1 MALWPLLINVTLW
14 SGGSE
19 KFQDKRTFFYNEV
32 KKLRTHS
39 NRGEVT
45 LLIARDSVLESV
57 SEPLL
62 LVQISSNNLFTCKGY
77 GSYSLVS
84 QFRTGTRNVT
94 LNSKERKACLCVLA
108 NNMIV
113 PSWQVSTGVE

>member
-1 MALWPLLINVTLW
+1 MALWLLINVTLW

-19 KFQDKRTFFYNEV
+19 KFQNKRTFFYNEV
-32 KKLRTHS
+32 NKLRTHS

-77 GSYSLVS
+77 GSYSLV
-84 QFRTGTRNVT
+84 
-94 LNSKERKACLCVLA
+94 
-108 NNMIV
+108 
-113 PSWQVSTGVE
+113 